1 MQIDRTPEDLAKFR
15 FEQARECL
23 AGAERELTAD
33 SLKNSVNRSY
43 YAIFHAMRA
52 VLAFDRF
59 DSKKHSGIITA
70 FHRDYIRTGIFSK
83 EFSKIIDNAFDV
95 RTDSDYQDFYLI
107 AKTEAATQFE
117 NARAFLGAVESYING
132 KIGDRQK

>member
-1 MQIDRTPEDLAKFR
+1 MQIDRTPEDLAEFR
-15 FEQARECL
+15 FEQAKECL
-23 AGAERELTAD
+23 AGAERELAAD

-70 FHRDYIRTGIFSK
+70 FHRDYIRNGIFPK
-83 EFSKIIDNAFDV
+83 EFSKIVDNAFDV
-95 RTDSDYQDFYLI
+95 RTDSDYHDFYLI
-107 AKTEAATQFE
+107 AKAEAAAQFE
-117 NARAFLGAVESYING
+117 NAKVFLEAVESYING
-132 KIGDRQK
+132 KIGDR